1 MALTESVILIDQLRQ
16 SSIALR
22 EEILTNYL
30 RHELSKMLRVKEI
43 SLDKDLVILDLDSL
57 QLMSLVNRVSIN
69 LKIKIEP
76 SKLIE
81 VFSQLKIS
89 SLAKIIAKK
98 IPDKEIKTTL

>member
-1 MALTESVILIDQLRQ
+1 MALTESVISIDQLRQ

-22 EEILTNYL
+22 EKILTNYL

-43 SLDKDLVILDLDSL
+43 SSDKDLVILDLDSL
-57 QLMSLVNRVSIN
+57 QLMSLVNRVSSN

-76 SKLIE
+76 SELIE

-89 SLAKIIAKK
+89 SLAKIIAKT